1 MLSFYRTSSVVV
13 SPSDAVGDLEK
24 GGVGSDF
31 RISFK
36 PITLS
41 PGPRDGKTGR
51 RTSQHVVI
59 APSPVKE
66 RRRVQRIGQNAS
78 CWVRFRLW
86 FNTYRYVLF
95 SVQSMMPD
103 DIIIRK
109 FFTFIV
115 LLNIAGLIVA
125 IMDVW
130 PYPRNYADALVLGNL
145 LTAILVRNEL
155 FGRLFY
161 LLVNKLFAKVRGIFT
176 SLHGSHAF

>member
-1 MLSFYRTSSVVV
+1 
-13 SPSDAVGDLEK
+13 
-24 GGVGSDF
+24 
-31 RISFK
+31 
-36 PITLS
+36 
-41 PGPRDGKTGR
+41 
-51 RTSQHVVI
+51 
-59 APSPVKE
+59 
-66 RRRVQRIGQNAS
+66 
-78 CWVRFRLW
+78 
-86 FNTYRYVLF
+86 
-95 SVQSMMPD
+95 MPD